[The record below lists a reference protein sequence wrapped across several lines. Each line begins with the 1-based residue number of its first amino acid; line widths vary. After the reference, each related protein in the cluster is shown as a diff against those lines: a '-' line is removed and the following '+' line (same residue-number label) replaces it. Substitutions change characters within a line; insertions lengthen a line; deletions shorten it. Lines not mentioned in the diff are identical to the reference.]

1 MVTHFEFYPFWILP
15 ILNSTQLW
23 SPPSGGRTSF
33 GKDFNAGR
41 TSFGKDFNVLSQ
53 VFFITWGAV
62 TAHKPTFRLSLI
74 SFWAILAFYER
85 FWRHFM
91 ENFVQKKKRKKWN
104 SLTYVCQPV
113 EFWPKWYFLQIESL
127 VTNDYHPV
135 DIHQVMFSH
144 RLVNIILDKNHW
156 QLDFKMIKL
165 QMAEH
170 QSWWVSIG
178 WNSKWV
184 NMPWEFV
191 TERTSG
197 GGRI

>member
-62 TAHKPTFRLSLI
+62 TAHKPTFRVFLSL
-74 SFWAILAFYER
+74 FLAMLAFFGW

-91 ENFVQKKKRKKWN
+91 ENRWFTCGWSSPNMKFSPNWNQYQMMSTQRWEFFTVGQFQFGKISKWMNLNLVGNQFGSFTMGVNLKK
-104 SLTYVCQPV
+104 
-113 EFWPKWYFLQIESL
+113 
-127 VTNDYHPV
+127 
-135 DIHQVMFSH
+135 
-144 RLVNIILDKNHW
+144 VNINL
-156 QLDFKMIKL
+156 
-165 QMAEH
+165 
-170 QSWWVSIG
+170 
-178 WNSKWV
+178 
-184 NMPWEFV
+184 EFV
-191 TERTSG
+191 TERFWFNPMNGLKVKTDRWLHS
-197 GGRI
+197 